1 MPPRTRHTTHPSTRH
16 STRHSTRRTL
26 GQHFLRDRRVAAD
39 VCGLLGA
46 SAAPVVDLGAGDGV
60 LTGELVR
67 TGRTVTAVEIDP
79 RLVRVLRQRFGPA
92 VRVVRADMLR
102 FSYPA
107 APYEVVSNVPY
118 GITTAFLRSL
128 FREDGWSR
136 AALVTQWEVARKRS
150 GATMLTAAWWP
161 WYEVEVVRR
170 IPARAFR
177 PVPRVDGG
185 LLLLSRRLEPLL
197 CPADRHGYQRLVE
210 AVFTG
215 RGAGLLGIL
224 RPYVPRNSLR
234 GWARRHAVDLSGLPR
249 DLTPDQWVSLFGLV
263 SSRRRP

>member
-1 MPPRTRHTTHPSTRH
+1 
-16 STRHSTRRTL
+16 
-26 GQHFLRDRRVAAD
+26 
-39 VCGLLGA
+39 
-46 SAAPVVDLGAGDGV
+46 
-60 LTGELVR
+60 
-67 TGRTVTAVEIDP
+67 
-79 RLVRVLRQRFGPA
+79 
-92 VRVVRADMLR
+92 
-102 FSYPA
+102 
-107 APYEVVSNVPY
+107 
-118 GITTAFLRSL
+118 FLRSL
-128 FREDGWSR
+128 FRQDGWSR

-197 CPADRHGYQRLVE
+197 CPADRHGYQRMVA

-224 RPYVPRNSLR
+224 RPYVSRNSLR
-234 GWARRHAVDLSGLPR
+234 GWARRHSVDLSGLPR
-249 DLTPDQWVSLFGLV
+249 DLTAAQWASLYRLV
-263 SSRRRP
+263 SARRRP

>member
-1 MPPRTRHTTHPSTRH
+1 M
-16 STRHSTRRTL
+16 
-26 GQHFLRDRRVAAD
+26 AAE
-39 VCGLLGA
+39 VCGLLRG

-60 LTGELVR
+60 LTAELLR
-67 TGRTVTAVEIDP
+67 SGRDVTAVEIDP
-79 RLVRVLRQRFGPA
+79 RLARVLRQRFGAA

-107 APYEVVSNVPY
+107 APYKVVSNVPY

-128 FREDGWSR
+128 FRQDGWSR

-197 CPADRHGYQRLVE
+197 CPADRHGYQRMVA

-215 RGAGLLGIL
+215 RGAG
-224 RPYVPRNSLR
+224 
-234 GWARRHAVDLSGLPR
+234 
-249 DLTPDQWVSLFGLV
+249 
-263 SSRRRP
+263 